1 MAPRSPAP
9 RISGGIPSAYP
20 AREELSASEAS
31 QKLRDAVRS
40 FLEEVQA
47 WGQRGRDEST
57 EDEDEEI

>member
-20 AREELSASEAS
+20 AREELSVSEAS
-31 QKLRDAVRS
+31 QKLRAAVRS
-40 FLEEVQA
+40 FLEEAQA
-47 WGQRGRDEST
+47 WGPRDRDKPT